1 MLVINEPYHFFLL
14 SGCFFFF
21 CKQSFDFSDIRLL
34 IELVKVFSCLVLSM
48 ADEDKGASVEEKGGE
63 EKKQEAEEEPRE
75 IDGLKI
81 LTEANFETFL
91 SQTEHV
97 LVMFYAPC

>member
-1 MLVINEPYHFFLL
+1 MLVINEPCHFFVL
-14 SGCFFFF
+14 GECFFFY
-21 CKQSFDFSDIRLL
+21 KQSFDFSAIRLL
-34 IELVKVFSCLVLSM
+34 IKLVKMFSCLVLSL
-48 ADEDKGASVEEKGGE
+48 AYEVKGASVEEKGGE
-63 EKKQEAEEEPRE
+63 EEKQEAEEEPRE

>member
-1 MLVINEPYHFFLL
+1 
-14 SGCFFFF
+14 
-21 CKQSFDFSDIRLL
+21 
-34 IELVKVFSCLVLSM
+34 M
-48 ADEDKGASVEEKGGE
+48 AYEDKGASVEEKGGE

>member
-1 MLVINEPYHFFLL
+1 MNLITSSYSVNV
-14 SGCFFFF
+14 FFFY
-21 CKQSFDFSDIRLL
+21 KQSFDFSAIRLL
-34 IELVKVFSCLVLSM
+34 MKLVKMFSCLVLSM
-48 ADEDKGASVEEKGGE
+48 AYEDKGASVEEKGGE
-63 EKKQEAEEEPRE
+63 EKKQETEEELRE
-75 IDGLKI
+75 INGLKI

>member
-1 MLVINEPYHFFLL
+1 MLVISEPYHFFIL
-14 SGCFFFF
+14 SECFFY
-21 CKQSFDFSDIRLL
+21 KQSFDFSAIRLL
-34 IELVKVFSCLVLSM
+34 IRLVKMFSCSVLSM
-48 ADEDKGASVEEKGGE
+48 ADEDKGSSVEEKGGE
-63 EKKQEAEEEPRE
+63 EKKQETEEEPRE